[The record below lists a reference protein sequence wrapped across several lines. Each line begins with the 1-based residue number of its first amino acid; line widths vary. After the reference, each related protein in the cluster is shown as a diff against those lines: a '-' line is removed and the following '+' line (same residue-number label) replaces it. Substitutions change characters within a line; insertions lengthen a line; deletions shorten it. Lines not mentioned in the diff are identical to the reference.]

1 MNFNIIEKSDNINI
15 ELEKSE
21 KDGIF
26 KVDLFWHSDTPV
38 VPERFCVRF
47 SFASVDCYSVFSP
60 ALRNGRSLER
70 NYFPQE
76 TNSRLAS
83 WMPLHAIISLSGRNR
98 ATIAISDATTP
109 TKISTGVTEYGAQM
123 ECTVSFFTIPTTA
136 ITDYKAT
143 VYVDMR
149 DIPYYDSL
157 YDVVEWWEK
166 ECCYTPAFVPD
177 CARQPVNSLWYSY
190 HQKLEVE
197 SIIRECRLSKELGM
211 DTVIIDDGWQTD
223 INGGYSYCGDWKVA
237 KSKIPDMKQFI
248 ERIHETGMKAMLWYS
263 VPYVGINSE
272 NYKRF
277 EGMLLKTGKEN
288 GQVFAFD
295 PRYKQVR
302 NFLVGVYRDA
312 VVNWKLD
319 GLKLD
324 FIDRFAHDS
333 ESVKPDSRRD
343 IESLEDAIDLLM
355 CSVKDALTEVNP
367 DIMIEFRQ
375 TYVGPS
381 IRKYGNM
388 FRVTDCPNDAIK
400 NRYDVINLR
409 LTSGK
414 TAVHSD
420 MLLWNVND
428 PVENAALQLA
438 CSLYGVPQI
447 SMRIES
453 LPEDHIKMLKYYLA
467 FVKEWQSVLLDG
479 KLTAANPE
487 ALYSYACATLG
498 DKSVITAYCNVV
510 LEVKTAK
517 AVIVNAAATEK
528 IAVKS
533 AAGKNYKVVD
543 CMGNELSTGVI
554 ISDLEEIS
562 VPLSAMIFID

>member
-1 MNFNIIEKSDNINI
+1 MNFNILDKKEYTSI
-15 ELEKSE
+15 ELEKFE
-21 KDGIF
+21 KDGIY
-26 KVDLFWHSDTPV
+26 KVDVLWHSDTPI
-38 VPERFCVRF
+38 VPEKFSVRF
-47 SFASVDCYSVFSP
+47 SFPSVDCYSVFSP

-70 NYFPQE
+70 NYFPQV

-83 WMPLHAIISLSGRNR
+83 WMPLHAIVSLSGKNR
-98 ATIAISDATTP
+98 ATIALSDATTP
-109 TKISTGVTEYGAQM
+109 TSISTGVTEYGAQM
-123 ECTVSFFTIPTTA
+123 ECTVNFFTIPTTS

-149 DIPYYDSL
+149 DIPYYDSV
-157 YDVVEWWEK
+157 YDVVAWWEK
-166 ECCYTPAFVPD
+166 ECGYTPAFVPE

-237 KSKIPDMKQFI
+237 KSKIPDMAQFI

-272 NYKRF
+272 NYERF
-277 EGMLLKTGKEN
+277 KDMLLKTGKEG

-295 PRYKQVR
+295 PRYKEVR
-302 NFLVGVYRDA
+302 DFLVGVYRDA

-333 ESVKPDSRRD
+333 ESIKPDSRRD
-343 IESLEDAIDLLM
+343 MESLEDAIDVLM

-438 CSLYGVPQI
+438 SALYSVPQV
-447 SMRIES
+447 SMRIEN
-453 LPEDHIKMLKYYLA
+453 LPEDHIKMLKFYLT
-467 FVKEWQSVLLDG
+467 FFKEWQSVLLDG
-479 KLTAANPE
+479 KITAANPE
-487 ALYSYACATLG
+487 ALYSYACSTLG
-498 DKSVITAYCNVV
+498 NKSVITAYCNVC
-510 LEVKTAK
+510 LEVKTDI

-528 IAVKS
+528 IAVKG
-533 AAGKNYKVVD
+533 AAGKKFKVID
-543 CMGNELSTGVI
+543 CMGNELCKGT
-554 ISDLEEIS
+554 ISCNLEEVS
-562 VPLSAMIFID
+562 VPLSGMIFIN